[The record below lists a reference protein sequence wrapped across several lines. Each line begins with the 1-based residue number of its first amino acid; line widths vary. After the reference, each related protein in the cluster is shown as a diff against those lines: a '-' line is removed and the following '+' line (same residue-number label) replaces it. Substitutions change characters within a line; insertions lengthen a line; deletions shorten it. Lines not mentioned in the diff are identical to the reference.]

1 MPHGRQDLSSPTRD
15 RTSTPCS
22 GSAHFNHWN
31 AREVPRKHLYLCTW
45 ENLTAWLRC
54 KLCLLMTYG
63 QTFLSVMAP
72 VDIWAPIF
80 PGQQEMLQRW
90 TDQSWIIDKEGRGK
104 STESESHSLVSDSL
118 RPHGLY
124 SPRNSPGQNTGVGSL
139 SLLQGIFPTQG
150 SNPGLLHCR
159 WILYQ
164 LSHKASLRI
173 LERVAYPFPSGSSW
187 PRNRMGVCC
196 IAGIF
201 PTNWAIREAQKEEED
216 DSSFPVFTRPGNT
229 SRRAAQVPRE
239 PGSGEAKPETA
250 SPGPSSDGVIT
261 LFRFFISNYSFW
273 DKLSHECSGTDSLNF
288 ENCFSLLASVQS
300 IIMKMTIIIIQEMT
314 MGRTCS
320 RWSLK
325 KCINLFNAQKTPRGR
340 YYYIIIFCLQM
351 RKWGVEIK
359 NYLKVCTSF
368 IFPQAISPP
377 PPYFLAALQ
386 GRQDHISLT
395 SDWTCAPCSGSMVSQ
410 PLDHWGSPRS
420 TLVERW
426 HGIRRQASS
435 SDHLIIARRYPG
447 SP

>member
-45 ENLTAWLRC
+45 ENFTAWLRC

-216 DSSFPVFTRPGNT
+216 DSSFPLFLHALGTPPGEQLK
-229 SRRAAQVPRE
+229 S
-239 PGSGEAKPETA
+239 PENQDLA
-250 SPGPSSDGVIT
+250 
-261 LFRFFISNYSFW
+261 
-273 DKLSHECSGTDSLNF
+273 KLSQKLHPQVLRQM
-288 ENCFSLLASVQS
+288 AW
-300 IIMKMTIIIIQEMT
+300 
-314 MGRTCS
+314 S
-320 RWSLK
+320 R
-325 KCINLFNAQKTPRGR
+325 
-340 YYYIIIFCLQM
+340 
-351 RKWGVEIK
+351 
-359 NYLKVCTSF
+359 
-368 IFPQAISPP
+368 
-377 PPYFLAALQ
+377 
-386 GRQDHISLT
+386 
-395 SDWTCAPCSGSMVSQ
+395 CSGSLLLITPFGTNCLMSALAQIASILRTVS
-410 PLDHWGSPRS
+410 
-420 TLVERW
+420 
-426 HGIRRQASS
+426 AS
-435 SDHLIIARRYPG
+435 LPVFKV
-447 SP
+447 